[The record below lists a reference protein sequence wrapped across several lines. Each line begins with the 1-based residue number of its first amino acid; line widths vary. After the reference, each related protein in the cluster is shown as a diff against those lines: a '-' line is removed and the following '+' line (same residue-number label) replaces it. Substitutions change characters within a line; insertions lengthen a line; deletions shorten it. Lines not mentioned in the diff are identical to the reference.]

1 MGATTSFG
9 ASHDDPEELYHSLRA
24 KAMGFL
30 ANEGDSLDELRLAP
44 SKGVSL
50 TLLLG
55 LGVSVFL
62 DEESAWRLRVLP
74 VEYVYGVELF
84 RTFERSM
91 RGGVVPNK

>member
-1 MGATTSFG
+1 
-9 ASHDDPEELYHSLRA
+9 
-24 KAMGFL
+24 
-30 ANEGDSLDELRLAP
+30 
-44 SKGVSL
+44 
-50 TLLLG
+50 LG
-55 LGVSVFL
+55 LGVSVPL

>member
-1 MGATTSFG
+1 MGSWVRT
-9 ASHDDPEELYHSLRA
+9 P
-24 KAMGFL
+24 
-30 ANEGDSLDELRLAP
+30 GDSLDELRLAP

-55 LGVSVFL
+55 LGVSVSL